1 MLSNFSYLIEGV
13 LAGCAHPFS
22 FGQTHESLG
31 ELHSN
36 GIRAIV
42 SLDEEGL
49 PLHVLAEY
57 GFQYLHLPMPDFG
70 VPTLEQ
76 ACNFVRFVRRQ
87 RALGN
92 PVVVH
97 CRAGFGRTGT
107 MLAVFLVSEGTTPE
121 EAICRVRYL
130 RPGSIETHD
139 QEAFIHQ
146 FASRLSTLDL
156 GDAASTSQE

>member
-1 MLSNFSYLIEGV
+1 VLSNFSYLIEGV
-13 LAGCAHPFS
+13 LAGCAHPAS
-22 FGQTHESLG
+22 FGQTHESLC
-31 ELHSN
+31 ELHAN

-49 PLHVLAEY
+49 PLHLLAEY

-107 MLAVFLVSEGTTPE
+107 MLAVFLVSEGVSPE
-121 EAICRVRYL
+121 DAIRRVRQL
-130 RPGSIETHD
+130 RPGSIETSE

-146 FASRLSTLDL
+146 FASHLPTLDL
-156 GDAASTSQE
+156 GDTTSPQQE